1 MTLTT
6 DIRNERRVITTN
18 PMDIKRTKREHYE
31 STNLINFGLGKIDQ
45 FLETGNL
52 PEFMQEQQSE

>member
-18 PMDIKRTKREHYE
+18 PTDIKRTKREQYE
-31 STNLINFGLGKIDQ
+31 STNLINFDLGKIDQ
-45 FLETGNL
+45 FLERGNL
-52 PEFMQEQQSE
+52 PEFMQEKQSE